1 MINLISFE
9 KNNTCLLNNSH
20 NILQF
25 ATMSFDVSYQ
35 EIYSALLNGLTLVL
49 INDEDRKDIFKLSKH
64 IDNYSIDTL
73 FIPPAYLKLLAD
85 NEDAVTLIIKN
96 IKNII
101 TAGEKLIIT
110 SGIRKLLCNNITIY
124 NHYGPAETHV
134 ATTYTIS
141 NPNSDVE
148 PPIGN
153 PISNSRI
160 YILDSTKNLLPNN
173 TIGQIAISGDCVGN
187 GYLNNPLLN
196 SQKFV
201 KDPFFSNEV
210 MYLTGDLGYI
220 NENNTVT
227 FLGRDDFQVKV
238 NGFRIEL
245 EEIESALHS
254 YPEITNCIVIA
265 NKNYSHTFIVA
276 YYLSKKII
284 DENVLK
290 NYLKSKLPEYMMPH
304 YLIRLEQFPYNLN
317 GKIDRKKLP
326 EPEIQI
332 KNKEIVLPRNKIDE
346 KLINILKEI
355 LHKFLLKMF

>member
-1 MINLISFE
+1 M
-9 KNNTCLLNNSH
+9 
-20 NILQF
+20 
-25 ATMSFDVSYQ
+25 
-35 EIYSALLNGLTLVL
+35 
-49 INDEDRKDIFKLSKH
+49 
-64 IDNYSIDTL
+64 
-73 FIPPAYLKLLAD
+73 
-85 NEDAVTLIIKN
+85 
-96 IKNII
+96 
-101 TAGEKLIIT
+101 
-110 SGIRKLLCNNITIY
+110 
-124 NHYGPAETHV
+124 
-134 ATTYTIS
+134 
-141 NPNSDVE
+141 
-148 PPIGN
+148 
-153 PISNSRI
+153 
-160 YILDSTKNLLPNN
+160 
-173 TIGQIAISGDCVGN
+173 
-187 GYLNNPLLN
+187 
-196 SQKFV
+196 
-201 KDPFFSNEV
+201 
-210 MYLTGDLGYI
+210 
-220 NENNTVT
+220 
-227 FLGRDDFQVKV
+227 GRDDFQVKV

-355 LHKFLLKMF
+355 LHIKDISIDDSFFDLGGDSLTAINLCTKIYSVFNVQIFVKDVLENPIVKDLSDLIASKNNVNVKISIPKANKSDYYPTSSAQVRTYYSSNIAGYNSKLYNIAGGLILDKSPNIEKLENAFNKLIKRQPSLRTYFEVIDGEIVQKVLMLLKIIN